1 MSDLTPARVTPA
13 RVSVFS
19 IHSGQTV
26 QNDVGF
32 ADHARAHA
40 EKHDDWFAQL
50 CAVACAAGP
59 VGNQA
64 EQTSRRA
71 RCNDMQAPLSLSA
84 LNHA

>member
-1 MSDLTPARVTPA
+1 MSELTPARSQSSCLNVRPDPGTCVLMSDLTPARDPGTGRHVTPARVTPA

-40 EKHDDWFAQL
+40 EKHDD
-50 CAVACAAGP
+50 
-59 VGNQA
+59 
-64 EQTSRRA
+64 
-71 RCNDMQAPLSLSA
+71 
-84 LNHA
+84 

>member
-40 EKHDDWFAQL
+40 EKHDD
-50 CAVACAAGP
+50 
-59 VGNQA
+59 
-64 EQTSRRA
+64 
-71 RCNDMQAPLSLSA
+71 
-84 LNHA
+84 